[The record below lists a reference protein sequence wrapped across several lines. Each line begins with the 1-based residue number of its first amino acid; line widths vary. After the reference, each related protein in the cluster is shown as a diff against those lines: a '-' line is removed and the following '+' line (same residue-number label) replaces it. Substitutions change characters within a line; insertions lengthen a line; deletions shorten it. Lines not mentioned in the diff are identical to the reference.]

1 MAVINKNGN
10 FVAIPLSFKRG
21 NPIAL
26 DTSAV
31 WYNYEEMSTYAASS
45 LIAYVGQ
52 ILSLVDEG
60 TNKTTAYMI
69 MDTAGTLQE
78 VGKATLGDGKSITLN
93 DSTLS
98 LKNWGVQ
105 YYKWVE
111 GEGENPGSHVLQVVD
126 ENNPWITGLEPK
138 VALEDGNLVIAWYQP
153 STTTVEGVNSALAS
167 LRTSVSGITT
177 TLGTKDDVAGTD
189 TVFGALAG
197 KVDAA
202 GGTMTGVLTLAD
214 GSAAASED
222 VIDTK
227 IANAIG
233 SAGHL
238 KRLVVDALPEASAAD
253 ADTIYMVKDASV
265 TLGDAYKEYMLIDG
279 AMVQIGDTSVNLEPY
294 ATKAMLTAHEED
306 AVAHITAE
314 ERTAWNS
321 KVDSDNETY
330 ISLASNAEKL
340 AQLPAIKSIGTGLN
354 LQEDGTLIG
363 AQEYELPVATDTVL
377 GGVKVDNRTA
387 ESTVEGVL
395 SVKVVTENGLSVTDN
410 GIAMALASADAAG
423 AMSAEQF
430 TKLANIASG
439 AQVNVVEGAMLGD
452 QAADINES
460 KQIVIPVAS
469 GFLGLVKSSEA
480 DNSAKVAADGTM
492 EINRVSTTKL
502 YVPDEDELILYGGNA
517 LI

>member
-1 MAVINKNGN
+1 MAVINKNGD
-10 FVAIPLSFKRG
+10 FMAMPLGFKRG

-31 WYNYEEMSTYAASS
+31 WYSYEEMSTYAASS
-45 LIAYVGQ
+45 PIAYVGQ

-60 TNKTTAYMI
+60 TNKATAYMI

-78 VGKATLGDGKSITLN
+78 VGKATLGDEKSITLN

-105 YYKWVE
+105 YYKWVD
-111 GEGENPGSHVLQVVD
+111 GEGDNPGSHVLQVVD
-126 ENNPWITGLEPK
+126 ENNPWIAGLEPK
-138 VALEDGNLVIAWYQP
+138 VALEEGNLVIAWYQP
-153 STTTVEGVNSALAS
+153 STTTVEGVNSALTS
-167 LRTSVSGITT
+167 LQTTVSGITA

-197 KVDAA
+197 KVDTA
-202 GGTMTGVLTLAD
+202 GATMTGVLTLAD
-214 GSAAASED
+214 GYAAASEN
-222 VIDTK
+222 VVDTK

-238 KRLVVDALPEASAAD
+238 KRLVVDALPETSAAN

-279 AMVQIGDTSVNLEPY
+279 AMVQIGDTTVNLEPY

-306 AVAHITAE
+306 AVVHITNE
-314 ERTAWNS
+314 ERTAWND
-321 KVDSDNETY
+321 KVDSANETY
-330 ISLASNAEKL
+330 VSLASNAEKL
-340 AQLPAIKSIGTGLN
+340 AQLPAIKAIGTGLT

-377 GGVKVDNRTA
+377 GGVKVDNRTTEATA
-387 ESTVEGVL
+387 EGIL
-395 SVKVVTENGLSVTDN
+395 SVKVVAENGLSATDN
-410 GIAMALASADAAG
+410 GIAMALATADTAG

-452 QAADINES
+452 QVAEINES
-460 KQIVIPVAS
+460 KQIVIPVA
-469 GFLGLVKSSEA
+469 GEFLGLVKSSEA
-480 DNSAKVAADGTM
+480 DNSVKVAADGTM

-517 LI
+517 